1 MDSCKTHGSYADQQ
15 PAFTPQTMPHWG
27 GWHTSCPT
35 CRTEWAIKQGINR
48 SGISERFIGATL
60 GGYQTP
66 TDGHAK
72 ALQAC
77 RDYLE
82 SVIYGNSGSLVLL
95 GKPGTG
101 KTHLACSIAVEL
113 MRRAGKQ
120 ALYRTVR
127 DLVREVRATWH
138 REAAETEVDVIAR
151 LTQAPLLVL
160 DEVGVQSGTDN
171 ELATMFD
178 VIDGRYRQELPT
190 IVISNLNRQ
199 GLQDA
204 LGERMFDRLREDG
217 SVIVFD
223 WSSHRGNKCQLPA
236 R

>member
-1 MDSCKTHGSYADQQ
+1 M
-15 PAFTPQTMPHWG
+15 PALPDAV
-27 GWHTSCPT
+27 SVSNSAIPT
-35 CRTEWAIKQGINR
+35 TEQEGLCN
-48 SGISERFIGATL
+48 G
-60 GGYQTP
+60 
-66 TDGHAK
+66 
-72 ALQAC
+72 
-77 RDYLE
+77 YLE

-138 REAAETEVDVIAR
+138 REAAETEIDVIAR

-204 LGERMFDRLREDG
+204 IGERMCDRLRDDG